1 MVASF
6 FPHSPNKFIKELIL
20 KGTLNLGKQIY
31 EESVSFVK
39 HLVYTE
45 KKKSIPSKEN
55 INTFL
60 NSISIKANKINIKVL
75 FPLRFKKEL
84 IKCLDQNLTFSA
96 YYSSLPHLQE
106 IDHQN
111 RWSE

>member
-1 MVASF
+1 MTRPDFERIESIPFAFKYENVCWVGLYKDKNTEISVTKGITSIYIRFVAAFFFLLVVASF

-45 KKKSIPSKEN
+45 KKKASHPK
-55 INTFL
+55 
-60 NSISIKANKINIKVL
+60 KI
-75 FPLRFKKEL
+75 
-84 IKCLDQNLTFSA
+84 
-96 YYSSLPHLQE
+96 
-106 IDHQN
+106 
-111 RWSE
+111 